1 MQNKSGYTLGT
12 YCAYPFPPLFA
23 VGITDLCFSQPQELL
38 NVFLIS
44 ALIKLRISRTV
55 FYLFSCFL
63 ISPLLPDMTPC
74 LMPGK
79 MFHVII
85 SHFHLFMQAFDLY
98 PSFFTCGKVALYP
111 CIRLSTFFLNYTT
124 IYRCENNTMP
134 NAFDD
139 ATKSPARIS
148 IILIKKYSSTLS
160 STLLC
165 LINISILYRIPFSFP
180 HCLSW
185 PPHLKPFIH

>member
-1 MQNKSGYTLGT
+1 MDAEQKWLHLGYLL
-12 YCAYPFPPLFA
+12 CVSIPSF

-79 MFHVII
+79 MTVSRYHI
-85 SHFHLFMQAFDLY
+85 
-98 PSFFTCGKVALYP
+98 
-111 CIRLSTFFLNYTT
+111 
-124 IYRCENNTMP
+124 
-134 NAFDD
+134 
-139 ATKSPARIS
+139 
-148 IILIKKYSSTLS
+148 
-160 STLLC
+160 
-165 LINISILYRIPFSFP
+165 SFP
-180 HCLSW
+180 
-185 PPHLKPFIH
+185 PFHASF